1 MSVAIEYRNPR
12 RPGEAGVVLVC
23 DNVDAAQT
31 KESLERRGF
40 VIVDDKTAGFG
51 DSR

>member
-23 DNVDAAQT
+23 DDLHAAQT

-40 VIVDDKTAGFG
+40 VIVDDKTAGLDDG
-51 DSR
+51 R

>member
-12 RPGEAGVVLVC
+12 RPGEAGVVLIC
-23 DNVDAAQT
+23 ENGDAART

-40 VIVDDKTAGFG
+40 VIVDDKAAGLG
-51 DSR
+51 DSH

>member
-12 RPGEAGVVLVC
+12 RPGEAGIALVC
-23 DNVDAAQT
+23 DNLHAAET

-40 VIVDDKTAGFG
+40 VIVSDKAT
-51 DSR
+51 SPLESS